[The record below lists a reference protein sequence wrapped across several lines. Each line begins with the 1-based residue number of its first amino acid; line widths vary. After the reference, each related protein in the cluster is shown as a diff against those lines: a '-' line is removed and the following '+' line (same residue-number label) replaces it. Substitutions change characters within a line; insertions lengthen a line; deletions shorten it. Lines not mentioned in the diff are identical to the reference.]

1 MGILVCKIFLKK
13 ERERKRVLGR
23 RDSAVKGGE
32 AKDTGELRDASLQK

>member
-23 RDSAVKGGE
+23 RDSVVKGGE
-32 AKDTGELRDASLQK
+32 VKDIGELRDAFL